1 MDIQKQKTDIRSEIK
16 EIKSAFMTK
25 VLTLM
30 IAGFGFVAAL
40 AWNDAIQTLVKKVFG
55 DESGGIVAKFI
66 YALLVTALLAI
77 VSIKIGRE
85 EQKK

>member
-1 MDIQKQKTDIRSEIK
+1 MLPIDFEKQKTEIGK
-16 EIKSAFMTK
+16 LRSAFMTK

-40 AWNDAIQTLVKKVFG
+40 AWNDAIQTLVKSVFG
-55 DESGGIVAKFI
+55 DESGGIIAKFI

-77 VSIKIGRE
+77 VSMKIGRE